1 MKNISSMITGDIFP
15 HASDC
20 NHTYYVLESFG
31 CLSLLHTK
39 NLSQSYQGFFLL
51 NVEIDIS
58 IKIS

>member
-1 MKNISSMITGDIFP
+1 MYHTGDIFP